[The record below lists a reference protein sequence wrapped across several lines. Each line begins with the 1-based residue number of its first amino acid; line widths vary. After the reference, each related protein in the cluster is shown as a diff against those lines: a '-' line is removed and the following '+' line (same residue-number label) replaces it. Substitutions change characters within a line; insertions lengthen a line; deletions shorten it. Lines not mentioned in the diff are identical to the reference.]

1 MQCDFELKHMDEVH
15 MVYCRHYGAYTQM
28 QRAFE
33 KLMQWAYPR
42 GLVTARIFVWQRF
55 IMTILKLHLLIN

>member
-33 KLMQWAYPR
+33 KLM
-42 GLVTARIFVWQRF
+42 
-55 IMTILKLHLLIN
+55 TILKLHLLIN